1 MITELHRDGPVPL
14 YYQLKHLIKEQ
25 IAQDRLY
32 PPDTRIPGEEEL
44 ASTYRVSRMTARQ
57 AITELVNEGVLYRRA
72 GKGTFVSRPKI
83 EQKLAKLT
91 GYFEEMTAR
100 GLQPETKVLGE
111 SLVEAGRKVGT
122 FLELR
127 PDEKVIQIFRL
138 RLADGEPMALQT
150 VHVPYE
156 RCPNLVN
163 DDLTHASLYQLL
175 EQKYGLKLSHAQEKI
190 ATVTASRQHATL
202 LAIPKDA
209 PLLQIERLTFLDSGV
224 PIEYV
229 ESFYRADRYVYTVTL
244 YR

>member
-1 MITELHRDGPVPL
+1 MTELRRDGPVPL
-14 YYQLKHLIKEQ
+14 YYQLKQLIKEQ
-25 IAQDRLY
+25 IVQDHLF

-57 AITELVNEGVLYRRA
+57 AITELVNEGILYRRA

-83 EQKLAKLT
+83 ERRLAKLT

-100 GLQPETKVLGE
+100 GLKPETKVLGE
-111 SLVEAGRKVGT
+111 SVVEAGREVT
-122 FLELR
+122 SLLELHPGDR
-127 PDEKVIQIFRL
+127 IIQIFRL

-150 VHVPYE
+150 VHVPYDS
-156 RCPNLVN
+156 CPNLVN

-175 EQKYGLKLSHAQEKI
+175 EQKYGLKLGHAREKI
-190 ATVTASRQHATL
+190 ASTTASRQQATL

-209 PLLQIERLTFLDSGV
+209 PLLHIERITFLDSGV

-229 ESFYRADRYVYTVTL
+229 ESFYRADRYVYTTTL